1 MKTLKT
7 EEETASHLILDLSMQ
22 IQGASFGRCAQTSD
36 KKGFAAAAGRLY
48 TFTPKNKQTVT
59 IVKGFTPQKIELDS
73 ASDRYTYIIYF
84 HLNMLSSL
92 FSMVKST
99 LNLAIL

>member
-36 KKGFAAAAGRLY
+36 KKGFAKELLLLL
-48 TFTPKNKQTVT
+48 V
-59 IVKGFTPQKIELDS
+59 GFT
-73 ASDRYTYIIYF
+73 
-84 HLNMLSSL
+84 LSHTKTNKL
-92 FSMVKST
+92 
-99 LNLAIL
+99 